1 MRPLKALGQNFLNEP
16 SIAENI
22 VELAEVKPDDL
33 VWEIGP
39 GKGILTR
46 ELVKAGAR
54 VRAIE
59 LDQRLKKE
67 LLKEFGDRVQFIF
80 ADILKLDWQEETAKA
95 DSPIKLVANI
105 PYHISSPLLKK
116 LETHHHAF
124 HSITLMLQK
133 ELAQRI
139 CSQPGSKAYGVLTLR
154 LKRIFD
160 TKLLFELGRE
170 NFDPAPNVDSAVI
183 SLRPR
188 ASKPQIKDVPKYLKL
203 ISAAFSHRRKTL
215 RNNLFPVYGKESVQN
230 LESKSGID
238 LSRRAETLDEKEFI
252 VLADLL

>member
-16 SIAENI
+16 SIAEKI
-22 VELAEVKPDDL
+22 VELAGVQAGDP

-39 GKGILTR
+39 GRGILTR
-46 ELVKAGAR
+46 ELVRAGAN
-54 VRAIE
+54 VHAIE
-59 LDQRLKKE
+59 LDERLKNP
-67 LLKEFGDRVQFIF
+67 LLDEFGGSVEFIF
-80 ADILKLDWQEETAKA
+80 ADVLKLDWQKQIAKA

-116 LETHHHAF
+116 LEEHHQAF

-139 CSQPGSKAYGVLTLR
+139 CSQPGTKSYGVLTLR

-160 TKLLFELGRE
+160 AELLFELGPE

-188 ASKPQIKDVPKYLKL
+188 ASKPQIDDVPKYLKL
-203 ISAAFSHRRKTL
+203 ITAAFSHRRKTL
-215 RNNLFPVYGKESVQN
+215 RNNLFPVYGREKVQN
-230 LESKSGID
+230 LETRSGLD
-238 LSRRAETLDEKEFI
+238 FTRRAETLDEKEFI
-252 VLADLL
+252 ALAALL